1 MNCLS
6 IVIWR
11 PINQVSELIYRH
23 VESTCY
29 EFEVL
34 ITKISVWPT
43 TGVRPSDI
51 VSQPGRQGLG
61 LWGSGSNCGLVQQKP
76 GEIRLQVKKKKKHS
90 SGQHWM
96 CLSFTFR
103 GILSM
108 MLLFLLFQPKSPSLP
123 VLMRANADFQLKN
136 GSPQQ
141 AAKMLEELRK

>member
-1 MNCLS
+1 M
-6 IVIWR
+6 IWR

-34 ITKISVWPT
+34 ITKFSVWPT

-76 GEIRLQVKKKKKHS
+76 GEIRLQVKKKKNIVQAS
-90 SGQHWM
+90 TECA
-96 CLSFTFR
+96 CLSHSEGYYLWCYCSCYFSQSRPPSQYWWEPMLTF
-103 GILSM
+103 S
-108 MLLFLLFQPKSPSLP
+108 
-123 VLMRANADFQLKN
+123 
-136 GSPQQ
+136 
-141 AAKMLEELRK
+141 

>member
-1 MNCLS
+1 M
-6 IVIWR
+6 IWR

-61 LWGSGSNCGLVQQKP
+61 LRGSGSNSGLVQQKP

-96 CLSFTFR
+96 PVFHIQRDIIYDVIVPVTSAEVALPPSIDESQCWLSVKERESST
-103 GILSM
+103 
-108 MLLFLLFQPKSPSLP
+108 
-123 VLMRANADFQLKN
+123 
-136 GSPQQ
+136 GS
-141 AAKMLEELRK
+141 

>member
-1 MNCLS
+1 M
-6 IVIWR
+6 IWR

-76 GEIRLQVKKKKKHS
+76 GEIRLQVKKKKNIVQAS
-90 SGQHWM
+90 TE

-108 MLLFLLFQPKSPSLP
+108 MLLSLLLQPKSPSLP